1 VTAHGRADAVSV
13 LIVDDHASFRTAANL
28 VFDVLDGFEVVGEA
42 TSGEEALDLAASLA
56 PALVIM
62 DIRLPGINGVD
73 ATRRLV
79 AANPQTVVLLVST
92 YDAGDLPLGAASCGA
107 LAYVHKEH
115 LDADLVER
123 LWSERDLGLWRT
135 A

>member
-1 VTAHGRADAVSV
+1 MTANGRSNAVGV
-13 LIVDDHASFRTAANL
+13 MIVDDHAPFRTAARL

-42 TSGEEALDLAASLA
+42 TSGEEAVDMAAALD

-62 DIRLPGINGVD
+62 DIRLPGMNGVD

-92 YDAGDLPLGAASCGA
+92 YDANDLPLGAASSGA

-115 LDADLVER
+115 LDAELVER
-123 LWSERDLGLWRT
+123 LWNERALGLWRT